1 MRFPK
6 LLSVAAILCFALVVH
21 AQVPTQTIRGT
32 VLDKDTQIPLIGA
45 TVQIMDIEESIG
57 EVTDIDGRFRLE
69 DIPVGRRTLIIS
81 YLGYEPLVLSN
92 ITLSSGKE
100 LVLNIELVE
109 SINELET
116 VVVTAETDKRKPIN
130 DMATVS
136 ARSFSVEETSRY
148 AASLQDPARMAQNYA
163 GVTSAGDD
171 LSNEIVI
178 RGNSPSYVQWR
189 LEGVEIPNPNH
200 FSSKGRSGGGVS
212 MLSSS
217 MMANSD
223 FYTGA
228 FPAEIGNAL
237 AGAFDLKFRNGN
249 NEQREHSIQFGAIGL
264 EASTEG
270 PLGNNGGSYL
280 FNYRYSV
287 LAILQKIGS
296 LDFGDASPD
305 YQDLSFKINLPTTK
319 AGVFSI
325 FGIGGKSIA
334 DGTAELDQSQWTDYD
349 DLFTFSEGVDY
360 GMIGL
365 KHRYLFKN
373 QKTYLNTVV
382 SGSIDD
388 YSYFEDFIDVQNN
401 NETVNE
407 EFESLIDR
415 VIRLSSTL
423 NHKANAK
430 TSIRTGGILSFIGY
444 DFFLSD
450 RPLDFIG
457 NFQINYGDPVI
468 DIDDQGSSNM
478 IQLFGQWKHRASEEW
493 TINAGLHYTHLGLT
507 GGSAFEP
514 RASVKW
520 DFKPK
525 QSIALSAGLHS
536 QAEHLINYT
545 LLREVNGQATQPNLD
560 LELTKAAHFVL
571 GYDRNLSPKTRL
583 KIEAYYQRLY
593 DIPTDPTFNGGVI
606 INAENVYD
614 VLDESSILTNEGTGQ
629 NIGVDVT
636 IERFL
641 DKGFYYLMTGSLFES
656 TVDGFDDQKLSTRY
670 NSNFN
675 LTVLGGKEWKTGKSK
690 QNTFGANAKVL
701 NNGGNRYT
709 EFDFANF
716 RPTDEGIFK
725 LQADNYFRFDLSF
738 NYRFNRPKTTHII
751 ALEFQNL
758 TNRQNTEAT
767 FPDFNRGTYR
777 RSLQSGLLPNVYY
790 RVQL

>member
-1 MRFPK
+1 MF
-6 LLSVAAILCFALVVH
+6 LLSIVAH
-21 AQVPTQTIRGT
+21 AQVPTQTIRGK
-32 VLDKDTQIPLIGA
+32 VVDKDAQIPLIGA
-45 TVQIMDIEESIG
+45 TVQVVDIEGAPG
-57 EVTDIDGRFRLE
+57 EITDIDGYFRLE
-69 DIPVGRRTLIIS
+69 GIAVGRRTLEIS
-81 YLGYEPLVLSN
+81 YIGYEPLVLSN
-92 ITLSSGKE
+92 LTLSSGKE
-100 LVLNIELVE
+100 LVLTIELTE

-116 VVVTAETDKRKPIN
+116 VTITAETDKRKPLN
-130 DMATVS
+130 DMAAVS

-264 EASTEG
+264 EASSEG

-287 LAILQKIGS
+287 LAILQKIGN
-296 LDFGDASPD
+296 LDFGDADPN
-305 YQDLSFKINLPTTK
+305 YQDLSFNINLPTKK
-319 AGVFSI
+319 AGVFSL
-325 FGIGGKSIA
+325 FGIGGLSAA
-334 DGTAELDQSQWTDYD
+334 DGDAQLDQSKWTNYD
-349 DLFTFSEGVDY
+349 DLFTFCESVDY

-365 KHRYLFKN
+365 KHRYLFRN
-373 QKTYLNTVV
+373 QKTYLNTVL
-382 SGSIDD
+382 SASIDD
-388 YSYFEDFIDVQNN
+388 YNYFEDFIDIQNN
-401 NETVNE
+401 NESVNE
-407 EFESLIDR
+407 EFEALTDR
-415 VIRLSSTL
+415 VMRLSTTV
-423 NHKANAK
+423 NHKASAK
-430 TSIRTGGILSFIGY
+430 ISVRAGGILSFLGY

-457 NFQINYGDPVI
+457 NFRINYEDPVI
-468 DIDDQGSSNM
+468 DIDDKGSSNM
-478 IQLFGQWKHRASEEW
+478 IQLFGQWKHRASKQW
-493 TINAGLHYTHLGLT
+493 TINAGVHFTHLGLT
-507 GGSAFEP
+507 SASAIEP

-520 DFKPK
+520 DFKPN
-525 QSIALSAGLHS
+525 QSLVFSAGLHS

-545 LLREVNGQATQPNLD
+545 LRREVNAVPTQPNLD

-593 DIPTDPTFNGGVI
+593 DVPMDTTFNGGLI

-614 VLDESSILTNEGTGQ
+614 VLDESSILTNDGTGQ
-629 NIGVDVT
+629 NIGIDVT
-636 IERFL
+636 VERFL
-641 DKGFYYLMTGSLFES
+641 EKGFYYLMTGSLFDS
-656 TVDGFDDQKLSTRY
+656 TVDGFDNEKLSTRY
-670 NSNFN
+670 NSNYN
-675 LTVLGGKEWKTGKSK
+675 LTILGGKEWRTGVNN
-690 QNTFGANAKVL
+690 QNTFGINAKVL

-716 RPTDEGIFK
+716 RPTEDGIFK
-725 LQADNYFRFDLSF
+725 LQADSYFRFDLSF

-758 TNRQNTEAT
+758 TNRQNTENT
-767 FPDFNRGTYR
+767 FPDFNSGTYR